1 VQNLKSRKTKVSL
14 NKATGLL
21 EVIDEETGKLV
32 AIQSTPDEDLLADRR
47 EKLVERLLPNGEV
60 VLVQA
65 DIDPSRLRAFD
76 FMEYSSYVVDL
87 ICEKIVE
94 GESLKTICM
103 SPGFPTYATL
113 CRWKKQ
119 VEGIQEQL
127 DQARRDRAEMMRDE
141 AWQIAK
147 DAKEHNVDSSKLK
160 VQTAQ
165 WLASTDNKERF
176 GSAKAQVELNQPLQI
191 IVNTGIVRE
200 AQHANPTSIQSSA
213 PSAGNIPT
221 LPSLSTAKD

>member
-1 VQNLKSRKTKVSL
+1 VQNLIGRKTKVSL
-14 NKATGLL
+14 NKQTGLL
-21 EVIDEETGKLV
+21 EVIDEESGKLL
-32 AIQSTPDEDLLADRR
+32 AIQSTPDEALLRDRR
-47 EKLVERLLPNGEV
+47 EQLVERLLPSGEV

-65 DIDPSRLRAFD
+65 DIDPSKLSKFK
-76 FMEYSSYVVDL
+76 FQEYSSYVVDL

-94 GESLKTICM
+94 GESLKTICTL
-103 SPGFPTYATL
+103 PGFPNYATL

-147 DAKEHNVDSSKLK
+147 DAKESNVDSSKLK

-176 GSAKAQVELNQPLQI
+176 GNAKAQVELNQPLQI
-191 IVNTGIVRE
+191 IVQTGIVRE
-200 AQHANPTSIQSSA
+200 VQNANPPSVQNSSA
-213 PSAGNIPT
+213 SPGSVRA
-221 LPSLSTAKD
+221 LPSLLPPED

>member
-1 VQNLKSRKTKVSL
+1 
-14 NKATGLL
+14 
-21 EVIDEETGKLV
+21 
-32 AIQSTPDEDLLADRR
+32 
-47 EKLVERLLPNGEV
+47 
-60 VLVQA
+60 
-65 DIDPSRLRAFD
+65 
-76 FMEYSSYVVDL
+76 MEYSSYVVDL